1 MPTRSIKV
9 KLFLPRG
16 EAGQSLRQSLWATHA
31 AINAATRFYEQQLL
45 LMRSESYVTGDEE
58 VEEAAV
64 NDGVR
69 QLVREA
75 RARNGGAG
83 DTMDDE
89 AVTLLRK
96 LYERIVPSSIGEDG
110 TAQAS
115 NAFIGPLTD
124 PWSLGFLGVYDKLER
139 PVPNWVSLVEAGET
153 SAFEACL
160 SGYELYSPLTK
171 SSLDEVGMV

>member
-31 AINAATRFYEQQLL
+31 AINAATKFYEQQLL
-45 LMRSESYVTGDEE
+45 LMRGESYVTGDEE

-64 NDGVR
+64 NGGVR

-83 DTMDDE
+83 DTTDDE
-89 AVTLLRK
+89 AVILLRK

-110 TAQAS
+110 TAQATG
-115 NAFIGPLTD
+115 A
-124 PWSLGFLGVYDKLER
+124 
-139 PVPNWVSLVEAGET
+139 
-153 SAFEACL
+153 
-160 SGYELYSPLTK
+160 
-171 SSLDEVGMV
+171 